1 MPWEECSGS
10 NMSAILAQGKVG
22 DSKSQYMVIEIVKLK
37 MNERSHAKTCAQIF
51 IAALVTIPPNRK

>member
-1 MPWEECSGS
+1 
-10 NMSAILAQGKVG
+10 MSAILAQGKVG